1 MNALEKEAKEKWGQ
15 TQAYKEYAEKQHSK
29 ENQDELAAGLDQMMA
44 AFAACMKKGE
54 TPDSVQAQGLVK
66 SLQDYITQNYYHCT
80 NQILAGLGQMYVADA
95 RFKANID
102 KHTAGT
108 AAFIC
113 NAISAYCKK

>member
-1 MNALEKEAKEKWGQ
+1 MTALEKEAKEKWGQ
-15 TQAYKEYAEKQHSK
+15 TQAYKESAEKRHSK
-29 ENQDELAAGLDQMMA
+29 EKQAELSAGMDQIMA

-54 TPDSVQAQGLVK
+54 TPDSAQAQGLVK
-66 SLQDYITQNYYHCT
+66 SLQDYITQNYYNCT
-80 NQILAGLGQMYVADA
+80 NQILAGLGQIYVADA

-102 KHTAGT
+102 KCAAGT

>member
-1 MNALEKEAKEKWGQ
+1 MTGFEKEAQERWGQ
-15 TQAYKEYAEKQHSK
+15 TQAYKEYDEKHYAKQ
-29 ENQDELAAGLDQMMA
+29 ELDALAAGMDRIMA
-44 AFAACMKKGE
+44 EFARCMKKGE
-54 TPDSVQAQGLVK
+54 TAESIEAQRLVK